1 MEKIIWVI
9 GSNRKEMIE
18 AQRQIN
24 STGSMRAFCMLSF
37 EAVEKAV
44 EKAIASHSTQVR
56 SQISTPSLVVLDYE
70 MGSKEDY
77 KLLLFLKNQQ
87 VLAGVPLFFA
97 VENRSSEL
105 DEECYTRGAT
115 VVLSKP
121 FSEVGILRME
131 RIAWQ
136 HEVTKNY
143 EKMLQK
149 QAGDLQSAREIM
161 RLNQQLEARNELLYQ
176 IFGRYFSDKVLDM
189 ILEKPQGAAIGGEK
203 RELTVMMSDLRGFTS
218 LSEELEPDAVT
229 NLLNF
234 YFGKMAETITKYGG
248 TIIEFLGDAVLA
260 VFGAPMN
267 SERQTECAI
276 AAAISMQNNMG
287 EVNRF
292 CEKHGYPALEMG
304 IGIHRGEA
312 FIGNVGSEKMMR
324 YNVIGRIVNE
334 CSRIENYSVGGQVL
348 VSKEALDGVECPV
361 EVHNHMEILA
371 KGVAKP
377 VHLSE
382 VIGIGGEYQ
391 LRIANVEFDVMKPV
405 EEQVV
410 FNMSPIEDK
419 MVKEDTIPARLLE
432 FSYKRAVVELYDFQ
446 AELKVYSDVEI
457 FAAGQDGKAVFTG
470 VYAKV
475 VERHLDRV
483 TLHFTHVSRSFQKF
497 SGMEIEGTVKMNEEA
512 IEE

>member
-24 STGSMRAFCMLSF
+24 STGSMRAFCMLSY

-44 EKAIASHSTQVR
+44 EKAIASQSTQVR
-56 SQISTPSLVVLDYE
+56 SQISTPSLIVLDYA
-70 MGSKEDY
+70 MASDKDS
-77 KLLLFLKNQQ
+77 KLLMFLKNQQ
-87 VLAGVPLFFA
+87 VLAGVPLFFV
-97 VENRSSEL
+97 VESRSDEL
-105 DEECYTRGAT
+105 DEECYSKGAT
-115 VVLSKP
+115 VVLFKP
-121 FSEVGILRME
+121 FTKVAILRME

-149 QAGDLQSAREIM
+149 QAGDLQSAREIV
-161 RLNQQLEARNELLYQ
+161 RLNQQLESRNALLYQ

-218 LSEELEPDAVT
+218 MSEELGPEAVT
-229 NLLNF
+229 NLLNY
-234 YFGKMAETITKYGG
+234 YFGKMGEAITQYGG
-248 TIIEFLGDAVLA
+248 TIIEYLGDAVLA
-260 VFGAPMN
+260 VFGAPMT
-267 SERQTECAI
+267 SEQQTECAI
-276 AAAISMQNNMG
+276 AAAISMQNSMG
-287 EVNRF
+287 DVNRF
-292 CEKHGYPALEMG
+292 CEKNGYPALEMG

-348 VSKEALDGVECPV
+348 VSREALDCVECPV

-371 KGVAKP
+371 KGVPKP
-377 VHLSE
+377 VKLSE

-391 LRIANVEFDVMKPV
+391 LRIANVEFDVMKPA
-405 EEQVV
+405 EEWVV

-419 MVKEDTIPARLLE
+419 MVKEDTVPAKLLE

-475 VERHLDRV
+475 VERHLDMV

-497 SGMEIEGTVKMNEEA
+497 LGVEIEGAVKVNGEEDNV
-512 IEE
+512 